1 MATILKIEDTLKGTD
16 LEVYPYSD
24 NSAKEITIWAN
35 EGENHIDV
43 DLDKQEV
50 KDMIEYLQKRLKEME

>member
-1 MATILKIEDTLKGTD
+1 MATILKIEDTIKGTN

-35 EGENHIDV
+35 EGENYIDI
-43 DLDKQEV
+43 DLDKQEIEEL
-50 KDMIEYLQKRLKEME
+50 IEYLQKRLKEME

>member
-43 DLDKQEV
+43 DLDKQEIE
-50 KDMIEYLQKRLKEME
+50 DLIEYLKKRLSEI

>member
-1 MATILKIEDTLKGTD
+1 MATILKIEDSQKGTT
-16 LEVYPYSD
+16 LEVYPYSND
-24 NSAKEITIWAN
+24 SAKEITIWAN

-50 KDMIEYLQKRLKEME
+50 EDLIEYLQKLLKVMF